1 MIDLKDLLE
10 YCQAEAIANRMNP
23 TEESLYRY
31 FCREYSEKFFTP
43 LYLVLEMDPEHVLL
57 NVYEKRSENIDLED
71 YQKLEAVLDTIKSM
85 RDPDYENTKQ
95 KEQDEFDRQ
104 AELEEEERVKSNK
117 PVYQPKLKK
126 TLSKKAEAPVEKR
139 PTQGSINLDYLSRQ
153 DSEG

>member
-23 TEESLYRY
+23 TEDSLYRY

-43 LYLVLEMDPEHVLL
+43 LYLVLEMDAEHVLL

-71 YQKLEAVLDTIKSM
+71 YQKLDAVLDSIKSIL
-85 RDPDYENTKQ
+85 DPNYENIKV
-95 KEQDEFDRQ
+95 KEQDEFDKQ
-104 AELEEEERVKSNK
+104 AELEEEERVKDNK
-117 PVYQPKLKK
+117 PVYVPKKK
-126 TLSKKAEAPVEKR
+126 TLFKKEQAPVENR

-153 DSEG
+153 DSED

>member
-23 TEESLYRY
+23 TEESLWRY

-57 NVYEKRSENIDLED
+57 HVYEKRSENMDLED

-85 RDPDYENTKQ
+85 RDPNYEDTKQ

-104 AELEEEERVKSNK
+104 AELEEEERIKANK
-117 PVYQPKLKK
+117 PVYQPKPKK
-126 TLSKKAEAPVEKR
+126 TLSKKVEEPVEKR

-153 DSEG
+153 DSES